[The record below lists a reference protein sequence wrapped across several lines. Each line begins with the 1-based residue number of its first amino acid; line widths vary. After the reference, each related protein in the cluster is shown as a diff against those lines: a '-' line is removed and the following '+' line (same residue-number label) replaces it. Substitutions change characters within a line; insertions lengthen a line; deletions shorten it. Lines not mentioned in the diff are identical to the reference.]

1 MIAVDLFA
9 GAGGSTVGAEQ
20 AGARVVLA
28 ANHWRAAIDVH
39 RANHPDAEHWLSVAE
54 QLAISGFPST
64 YRMPADR
71 RLSTHLIGNAV
82 CPPVMEAI
90 VRQISRRA

>member
-1 MIAVDLFA
+1 MGHAHEQPRRRLIAVDLFA

-39 RANHPDAEHWLSVAE
+39 RANHPDAEHWLQDLQQADFLPHDTETVK
-54 QLAISGFPST
+54 T
-64 YRMPADR
+64 Y
-71 RLSTHLIGNAV
+71 LSLDAL
-82 CPPVMEAI
+82 PRP
-90 VRQISRRA
+90 R